1 MDITVTKSSGM
12 TEYFNIRK
20 LVNSLVRSGA
30 PEEVAREIAEKVA
43 ARIAPSE
50 HTRHIYRMAK
60 KLLRQHNRASGMR
73 YSIKRA
79 IYALGPSGYP
89 FEKYFG
95 RILTAY
101 GYSVE
106 INRMIK
112 GYCVTHEVDVLAS
125 RDNRRCVIECK
136 HHAGSE
142 KPADIKIAL
151 YVNARFNDIRKA
163 FELSSEKNSHVTE
176 GWLVTN
182 TRCSSDAIKYAECE
196 GLKIVSWRYPEKESL
211 EAMIEDKQ
219 LYPVTI
225 LPAATKNAV
234 MALFAS
240 DIILAGEIAN
250 MDEQTLLRR
259 CHLDRV
265 TALAIIKEAKELCST
280 LCQPGSKSIQA

>member
-1 MDITVTKSSGM
+1 MKIIKSSGM
-12 TEYFNIRK
+12 SEDFNIHK

-30 PEEVAREIAEKVA
+30 PDDVAAEIAQEVADSVT
-43 ARIAPSE
+43 PSE
-50 HTRHIYRMAK
+50 HTKHIYRMAK
-60 KLLRQHNRASGMR
+60 KLLRQHNKANSMR

-79 IYALGPSGYP
+79 IYNLGPTGYP

-95 RILTAY
+95 RILSAY

-106 INRMIK
+106 VNRMIS

-125 RDNRRCVIECK
+125 KDNLRCVIECK
-136 HHAGSE
+136 HHASGE

-163 FELSSEKNSHVTE
+163 LELSSEKNSHVTE

-182 TRCSSDAIKYAECE
+182 TRCSSDAIKYAACE

-211 EAMIEDKQ
+211 EAMIEEKR

-225 LPAATKNAV
+225 LPSATKNITQ
-234 MALFAS
+234 ALFVS
-240 DIILAGEIAN
+240 DIILAKEIAM
-250 MDEQTLLRR
+250 MDEQALLRR
-259 CHLDRV
+259 CRLDRIH
-265 TALAIIKEAKELCST
+265 ALAIIKEAKELCTQLLKPDESN
-280 LCQPGSKSIQA
+280 KS